1 MMNNREKYKN
11 IDLTKLV
18 SNKKKQNIIEKVP
31 RDKNVFP
38 QSYSQSSQWFMQQ
51 LATDCIYN
59 VPQAY
64 RLKGALDISRLEAA
78 INKIVERHEIMRTVF
93 NAVNNV
99 PSQIIKPYEPFSL
112 KVIDLTGYS
121 GNEQE
126 QMIQLES
133 EKLVRMPFDLQIGP
147 LYRFVLLRLSDV
159 EFVLTYTLHHIISDG
174 WSFGVIIKELNEL
187 YKRDIEGKE
196 PLEPLNIQYVDY
208 AVWQRR
214 QMDSEKMK
222 QQLEYWMEQLKGIND
237 CINLPTDAPRFVNQ
251 THNGDNCYFTL
262 SRDDY
267 DAINSL
273 CTKEQITSYHLL
285 ISIFFILLY
294 KYSGDHDICIGTPVA
309 NRNRVELENL
319 IGLFINTVVI
329 RADVEAGKKF
339 MEFVQS
345 IRNISVNA
353 FENAEVP
360 FEKVVENLN
369 VSRQNSFSPVFQVLY
384 VQMETSNIAKQAKM
398 SGLEVSSIPVSTG
411 SSQFDLSMYVT
422 VDNENIRISMEYN
435 TDLLLKETV
444 LQMMSDFQDLL
455 HCILKESEKEISY
468 YLNMISS
475 KRFSMAV
482 SSTFE
487 SEHLNESVNLWIK
500 KLAMPCDLVFTP
512 YSQVFQQLMFE
523 DSIIRKNQEGINII
537 LLRLEDWIQGVHEDF
552 ESIKRM
558 LIQNTDEFIQAV
570 NEAKLS
576 DLSVYLCPYSPKAAG
591 QGKLAL
597 LITSLENRI
606 KKECTGASVY
616 FAAKAASEYRLWN
629 YKDEMGDKEWHIP
642 YSREF
647 FAALGTQ
654 IMSNVFRKSVHSSE
668 TIYLVDAA
676 SMQNDVINQKE
687 YFKAEFWQ
695 KIENH
700 RNIVIVR
707 GKESDIQETYIPLVD
722 HFIEKDSILEA
733 AKLCKE
739 IYEVSNDEIIIF
751 TNSKSIFEQEMDSYT
766 CINAEDERLNTAFL
780 L

>member
-1 MMNNREKYKN
+1 MIDNREKYKN

-18 SNKKKQNIIEKVP
+18 SSKKKQNTIEKVP
-31 RDKNVFP
+31 RDKNIFP

-64 RLKGALDISRLEAA
+64 RMKGALDISRLETV
-78 INKIVERHEIMRTVF
+78 INKIVERHEMMRTVF
-93 NAVNNV
+93 NAVDNV

-121 GNEQE
+121 GKEQE
-126 QMIQLES
+126 QMVQLES
-133 EKLVRMPFDLQIGP
+133 EKLVRMPFDLSVGP
-147 LYRFVLLRLSDV
+147 LYRFVLLKLADE
-159 EFVLTYTLHHIISDG
+159 EFVFTYTLHHIISDG

-187 YKRDIEGKE
+187 YQREIEGKE
-196 PLEPLNIQYVDY
+196 PMEPLKIQYVDY
-208 AVWQRR
+208 AMWQRK
-214 QMDSEKMK
+214 QMDSGKMK
-222 QQLEYWMEQLKGIND
+222 QQLEYWVEQLKGIND

-251 THNGDNCYFTL
+251 THNGDNCYFTI
-262 SRDDY
+262 SKEDY
-267 DAINSL
+267 DDINSL
-273 CTKEQITSYHLL
+273 CAKEHITSYHLL
-285 ISIFFILLY
+285 ISIFFILLN

-329 RADVEAGKKF
+329 RANIEENKKF

-345 IRNISVNA
+345 IRNTSVNA

-384 VQMETSNIAKQAKM
+384 VQMETSNITKQAKM
-398 SGLEVSSIPVSTG
+398 SGLEVSSIAVSTG
-411 SSQFDLSMYVT
+411 TSQFDLSMYVT
-422 VDNENIRISMEYN
+422 VDNENIRVSIEYN

-444 LQMMSDFQDLL
+444 KQMMSDFQDLL
-455 HCILKESEKEISY
+455 HCIIKEPEREISY

-500 KLAMPCDLVFTP
+500 KFAMPCDLVFTP
-512 YSQVFQQLMFE
+512 YSQVFQQIMFE

-537 LLRLEDWIQGVHEDF
+537 LLRLEDWIQGIHEDF
-552 ESIKRM
+552 ESIKQM
-558 LIQNTDEFIQAV
+558 LIQNTDEFIRAV

-576 DLSVYLCPYSPKAAG
+576 DLSVYLCPYSPKVAG

-616 FAAKAASEYRLWN
+616 SAAKAASKYRLWN
-629 YKDEMGDKEWHIP
+629 YQDEMGDKEWHIP

-654 IMSNVFRKSVHSSE
+654 IMSNVFRKSAHNAE

-676 SMQNDVINQKE
+676 SIQNDVINQKE
-687 YFKAEFWQ
+687 YFKTEFWE

-700 RNIVIVR
+700 RNIVVVR
-707 GKESDIQETYIPLVD
+707 GKESDIPEFYVPLVD
-722 HFIEKDSILEA
+722 HFIETDSIMEA
-733 AKLCKE
+733 AKRSTE
-739 IYEVSNDEIIIF
+739 IYEVNNDEIIIF
-751 TNSKSIFEQEMDSYT
+751 TNSKSITEPEMDSYI
-766 CINAEDERLNTAFL
+766 CINAEDERLNTSFL